1 MADAVYLIDPVSS
14 DILWCNRA
22 GWEVLGLTPEQVLNH
37 SLPSLQ
43 PDVTGLPAWSEIA
56 AVMRSLP
63 ACTFVGRH
71 RHAAGH
77 ELSVEV
83 VSTVFTDAGREH
95 FPSVARDITRRMASE
110 ADPNQRGRQLWV
122 ALYEA
127 GDGLVAEDQPVNRKV
142 LAPRLET
149 VGTLLDR
156 DRPGK
161 PG

>member
-1 MADAVYLIDPVSS
+1 MLSLQMDATGAPQWS
-14 DILWCNRA
+14 DIA
-22 GWEVLGLTPEQVLNH
+22 EV
-37 SLPSLQ
+37 
-43 PDVTGLPAWSEIA
+43 IRR
-56 AVMRSLP
+56 RSP
-63 ACTFVGRH
+63 YTFVGRH
-71 RHAAGH
+71 RHAQGH
-77 ELSVEV
+77 EVAVEV
-83 VSTVFTDAGREH
+83 NTSCFVEGGREY
-95 FPSVARDITRRMASE
+95 FLSVARDITRRMASE